1 MLFTFQNRI
10 SNENISVLGCGW
22 LGFPLAEALLCKW
35 YDDLANKISKL
46 EKAGIIPLI
55 SIETDGISGDE
66 DFLKDSSILIID
78 IPPKLRGTNKENFVS
93 KIEALI
99 PLSKIDN

>member
-1 MLFTFQNRI
+1 MLLVI
-10 SNENISVLGCGW
+10 
-22 LGFPLAEALLCKW
+22 
-35 YDDLANKISKL
+35 
-46 EKAGIIPLI
+46 
-55 SIETDGISGDE
+55 E

-99 PLSKIDN
+99 PFIENQQLKM